1 MINFLLMFCHKI
13 VQCTI
18 KTCCNQISEPKKCSI
33 RGPLWVC
40 CLVTVWSIEFAVS
53 GGQRGYWFCKSNTE
67 RWGCAYLWLT
77 SAICVRNGS
86 KVYPVLSLPRSGTY
100 TDWHWLAT
108 NYPASFLP
116 WALLA
121 QISIH
126 NYTAQIDKMCIFKW
140 NSQSSGCTLPFCT
153 TNNSAARYFNKQ
165 EVGQYIIALKSQ
177 WNICLLPCRSTEVV
191 ESVAKPYSIRFRRPF
206 LHSLGASRLAS
217 LIQIVIGCHKSC
229 TATD

>member
-1 MINFLLMFCHKI
+1 MARCESAALSLFGVLSLLFL
-13 VQCTI
+13 
-18 KTCCNQISEPKKCSI
+18 
-33 RGPLWVC
+33 
-40 CLVTVWSIEFAVS
+40 AVS
-53 GGQRGYWFCKSNTE
+53 GVTGFASQIQKGEGVLISGWQ
-67 RWGCAYLWLT
+67 
-77 SAICVRNGS
+77 VRSVSEMGP

-126 NYTAQIDKMCIFKW
+126 NYTAQIDKMCFFKW

>member
-1 MINFLLMFCHKI
+1 MINFLLMFCHVI

-18 KTCCNQISEPKKCSI
+18 NKCCNQISGPKKCSI
-33 RGPLWVC
+33 RGPLWVR

-77 SAICVRNGS
+77 SAICVRNGY
-86 KVYPVLSLPRSGTY
+86 KVYPVLSLPRSGTN

-121 QISIH
+121 QISIQ
-126 NYTAQIDKMCIFKW
+126 NYTAQIDKMCFLNEILSHLVALCHFAPQIIQLLIILINKRYDNILSLW
-140 NSQSSGCTLPFCT
+140 SQSEIFVCYLVDPQRWS
-153 TNNSAARYFNKQ
+153 NR
-165 EVGQYIIALKSQ
+165 
-177 WNICLLPCRSTEVV
+177 W
-191 ESVAKPYSIRFRRPF
+191 
-206 LHSLGASRLAS
+206 
-217 LIQIVIGCHKSC
+217 
-229 TATD
+229 